1 MANVSPVFTRSSEK
15 QKMYTRL
22 ETFFT
27 SFSFLSFSLSLCS
40 SLLSVPFFFF
50 ARFRPVFFLIPRVS
64 PFLYSVV
71 LTGWLRGT
79 FMEVIKR

>member
-22 ETFFT
+22 ETFFN
-27 SFSFLSFSLSLCS
+27 SFSSLSLSLCS

-50 ARFRPVFFLIPRVS
+50 ARFRPVFFLIPRVL
-64 PFLYSVV
+64 PFLYSAVS
-71 LTGWLRGT
+71 TGWLRGT
-79 FMEVIKR
+79 FMKVIKR

>member
-1 MANVSPVFTRSSEK
+1 MANVSPVFTRSFEK
-15 QKMYTRL
+15 QKIYTRL

-27 SFSFLSFSLSLCS
+27 SFSSLSLSLCS

-64 PFLYSVV
+64 PFLYSAVS
-71 LTGWLRGT
+71 TGWLRGT